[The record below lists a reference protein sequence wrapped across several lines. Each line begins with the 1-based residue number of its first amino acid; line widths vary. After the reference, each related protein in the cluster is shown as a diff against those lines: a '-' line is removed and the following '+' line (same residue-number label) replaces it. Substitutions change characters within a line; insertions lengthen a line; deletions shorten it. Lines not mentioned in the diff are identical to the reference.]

1 MTGPLAHTIEPGV
14 RVEIAPHYDLWM
26 RGARYGVVRSVD
38 DGVASVKMD
47 HPGVRRL
54 FRCSIND
61 LNPMSWSAK

>member
-1 MTGPLAHTIEPGV
+1 MSNPLAHVIEPGI

-26 RGARYGVVRSVD
+26 RGARYGVVRSVT
-38 DGVASVKMD
+38 DGIVAVKMD

-61 LNPMSWSAK
+61 VNPMAWSVK